1 MRLFRRLV
9 GIVGHELANVRP
21 RQHFLNVVSR
31 AIPTQMGSSF
41 RAELLR
47 LRGVNVGEGTLFFD
61 TPRVRGDA
69 SDTLDNLSI
78 GAHCV
83 IDVGCAFELGDSLK
97 IGDRVTIG
105 PQCLIITT
113 THELGPSVH
122 RAGPP
127 VKKAV
132 TIGNGV
138 WLSARS
144 IVLPGVNIGDGAIVD
159 PGSVVTKDVSPHT
172 RVRGSPARQVE
183 QLTP

>member
-1 MRLFRRLV
+1 MSVLQRLA
-9 GIVGHELANVRP
+9 GIVQHELANVRP
-21 RQHFLNVVSR
+21 RQHLLNVVSR
-31 AIPTQMGSSF
+31 AIPTQLGSAL
-41 RAELLR
+41 RADLLR
-47 LRGVNVGEGTLFFD
+47 LRGVKIGEGTLFFD

-78 GAHCV
+78 GVHCV
-83 IDVGCAFELGDSLK
+83 IDVGCAFELGESLS

-138 WLSARS
+138 WLGART
-144 IVLPGVNIGDGAIVD
+144 IVLPGVNIGDGVIVD